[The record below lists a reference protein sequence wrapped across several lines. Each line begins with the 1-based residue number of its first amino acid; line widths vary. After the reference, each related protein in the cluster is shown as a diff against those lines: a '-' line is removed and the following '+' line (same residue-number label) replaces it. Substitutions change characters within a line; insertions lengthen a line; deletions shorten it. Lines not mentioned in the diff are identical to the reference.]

1 MDFVWTAPYSSH
13 TLPRTCCLEMS
24 QPSEIV
30 TRTQKAYDGWA
41 GGLWTLN
48 HRLSAVWALYGF
60 IPWGSDL
67 RAGERAVEA
76 FTGEWERGTVLDLP
90 VGMGRMFPYY
100 ADRLRPARVIAVDL
114 AEGMVQRARRSA
126 QRSGFAGETEF
137 IAADVA
143 SLPLADASV
152 DNILTEGG
160 FHHFPD
166 RAAAVRE
173 LVRVLRPG
181 GRIAGYGLVAGE
193 NRRGTWSLRAC
204 HRAKLMGSPITARE
218 LRAFITEAGTEEWRE
233 YRTGSLLCFAARKPE

>member
-1 MDFVWTAPYSSH
+1 
-13 TLPRTCCLEMS
+13 MS
-24 QPSEIV
+24 RSPEIV
-30 TRTQKAYDGWA
+30 TRTQKAYHGWP

-48 HRLSAVWALYGF
+48 HRLQPIWVLYGF
-60 IPWGSDL
+60 IPWGSNL

-76 FTGEWERGTVLDLP
+76 FTEEWERGTVLDLP

-100 ADRLRPARVIAVDL
+100 ASRLRPPRVIAVDL
-114 AEGMVQRARRSA
+114 AEGMVERARRSA

-143 SLPLADASV
+143 ALPLPDASV

-166 RAAAVRE
+166 RAAAMRE
-173 LVRVLRPG
+173 FMRVLRPG

-193 NRRGTWSLRAC
+193 NRRGTWSLRLC
-204 HRAKLMGSPITARE
+204 HRAKLMGSPISAAE
-218 LRAFITEAGTEEWRE
+218 LRSFITDAGAVEWRE
-233 YRTGSLLCFAARKPE
+233 FRTGSLLCFAVRKPD